1 MKIFLLILL
10 CWSQSGF
17 SQNDVRLDEVSLL
30 KACSKHDLPACETLG
45 AYYIKIENWE
55 KANIVGSALC
65 DKDRSIGC
73 TYAGISLLA
82 KGKAAE
88 GTKFLTKACDKF
100 EPFACRSLG
109 RLMKKSGEGNLSHL
123 YFRRACHYGLK
134 EVCADLKKGKTIF
147 SKEGLDFIAKIQED
161 CADTQLSSCT
171 DRLSSLNSCSKPLTK
186 EDCQLIPGHLSIFF
200 RAKLMQSEAKFS
212 LLSVVASQKTLKTDP
227 KIKTYSYD
235 LATVLRNYKPLGNY
249 HYVFGFMKA
258 CAPKEKTTS
267 LELYPDSYQSFDSR
281 VRSNIRSYFLK
292 SKAADCYNL
301 TGGFEAYAVA
311 NLDPLNKNRL
321 DVWKIDQNGNLIQV
335 VDGLPRP

>member
-55 KANIVGSALC
+55 KANIVGVALC

-82 KGKAAE
+82 KGKASE
-88 GTKFLTKACDKF
+88 GTNFLTKACDKF

-109 RLMKKSGEGNLSHL
+109 RLMKKNGEGNLSHL

-134 EVCADLKKGKTIF
+134 DVCSDLKKGKTIF
-147 SKEGLDFIAKIQED
+147 SKEGLDFISKIQED
-161 CADTQLSSCT
+161 CADTQLSSCS
-171 DRLSSLNSCSKPLTK
+171 DKLSSLSSCSKPLSK

-212 LLSVVASQKTLKTDP
+212 LLSVVASQKALKNDT
-227 KIKTYSYD
+227 KINTYSYD
-235 LATVLRNYKPLGNY
+235 LSSVLKNYKPLANY

-267 LELYPDSYQSFDSR
+267 LELFPESHQSLDSR
-281 VRSNIRSYFLK
+281 VSSNIRSFFLK
-292 SKAADCYNL
+292 GKTADCYNL
-301 TGGFEAYAVA
+301 TGGFEAFAVA

-321 DVWKIDQNGNLIQV
+321 DVWKIDQDSNLIQV
-335 VDGLPRP
+335 TDGLPRP